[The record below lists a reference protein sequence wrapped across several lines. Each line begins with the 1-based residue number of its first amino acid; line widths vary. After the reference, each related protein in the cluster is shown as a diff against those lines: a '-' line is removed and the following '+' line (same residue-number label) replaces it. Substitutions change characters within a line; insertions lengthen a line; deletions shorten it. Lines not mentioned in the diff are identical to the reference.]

1 MIKAP
6 APALSVIVPV
16 FNAEATLSELA
27 TRLANVLS
35 AQDEVIFVE
44 DVGTDSS
51 WDVIAKIVA
60 DHPAWKGIQLGLN
73 SGQHGALLA
82 GIRAAVNPV
91 IVTMD
96 DDLQHR
102 PEELPKLVEALT
114 SETDLVYG
122 VSEVE
127 EHDGARSFASRLV
140 KRILRRSLG
149 VAHAESISAF
159 RCFHTRL
166 REAFATVNDP
176 YVSIDVLLS
185 WSTSRVASVSVEMD
199 TRASGSSNYSFRG
212 LVRHAVNMITG
223 YSAAPLRVVAYL
235 GLLLGA
241 LGMATLAYVLV
252 RFFLGQSS
260 VPGFTFLA
268 SLLSLIGGIQ
278 MIGIAVIGEYLA
290 RVHFRTMRR
299 PSYFV
304 RRAIGGDDAGGGHGG

>member
-1 MIKAP
+1 MTGAL
-6 APALSVIVPV
+6 ALSVVVPV
-16 FNAEATLSELA
+16 FNGQRTLLELA
-27 TRLANVLS
+27 ARLSNVLT
-35 AQDEVIFVE
+35 ANDEVIFVE
-44 DVGTDSS
+44 DVGTDTS
-51 WDVIAKIVA
+51 WDVIADIVA
-60 DHPAWKGIQLGLN
+60 EHPSWRGIQLGRN

-82 GIRAAVNPV
+82 GIRAAANPV

-102 PEELPKLVEALT
+102 PEELPRLLEALAPAI
-114 SETDLVYG
+114 DLVYG
-122 VSEVE
+122 VTTVE
-127 EHDGARSFASRLV
+127 EHAAGRSLASRVV
-140 KRILRRSLG
+140 KRVLRRSLG
-149 VAHAESISAF
+149 VAHAEHISAF
-159 RCFHTRL
+159 RCFRSQL

-185 WSTSRVASVSVEMD
+185 WSTSRVTAVSVEMD
-199 TRASGSSNYSFRG
+199 ARASGSSGYNFRG

-241 LGMATLAYVLV
+241 LGMGTLTYVLV
-252 RFFLGQSS
+252 RFFLGDTT

-268 SLLSLIGGIQ
+268 SLLSLVGGIQ

-304 RRAIGGDDAGGGHGG
+304 RREIGSKEVGGDGD

>member
-1 MIKAP
+1 MTA
-6 APALSVIVPV
+6 AVALSVVIPV
-16 FNAEATLSELA
+16 FNAEQTLSELA
-27 TRLANVLS
+27 ARLANVLS
-35 AQDEVIFVE
+35 AGDEVIFVE
-44 DVGTDSS
+44 DVGSDGS
-51 WDVIAKIVA
+51 WDVIAAVVA
-60 DHPAWKGIQLGLN
+60 EHPTWRGIQLGRN

-82 GIRAAVNPV
+82 GIRAARNPI

-102 PEELPKLVEALT
+102 PEDLPRLLEALT
-114 SETDLVYG
+114 PATDLVYG
-122 VSEVE
+122 VSAVE
-127 EHDGARSFASRLV
+127 EHAAGRSLASRLV

-149 VAHAESISAF
+149 VSHAEYISAF
-159 RCFHTRL
+159 RCFRTQL

-185 WSTSRVASVSVEMD
+185 WSTSRVTPVSVEMD
-199 TRASGSSNYSFRG
+199 ARASGSSGYSFRG

-241 LGMATLAYVLV
+241 LGMGTLTYVLV
-252 RFFLGQSS
+252 RFFLGDTT

-268 SLLSLIGGIQ
+268 SLLSLVGGIQ

-304 RRAIGGDDAGGGHGG
+304 RNEVGSNEAGGSHGD